1 MLESTLLVTAPLQ
14 PARPQSA
21 DIGLI
26 RAALFGAVVP
36 PFLAT
41 TALLLLRAG
50 EWSALPFPFFL
61 LFMFVQMSLFVSIF
75 CAPFGVGFALLCG
88 ILARVWLRRGD
99 SLADVQAR
107 LSSVGAMCGLV
118 ALWGVGMLING
129 GKLNLLAPTWPSS
142 FWGAALIVGAICG
155 WLLPRV
161 AHVSRATVMPSDE

>member
-1 MLESTLLVTAPLQ
+1 MLESTLLVTVPLQ
-14 PARPQSA
+14 SARSQSV
-21 DIGLI
+21 DVSLV

-41 TALLLLRAG
+41 TAFLLLRAG

-61 LFMFVQMSLFVSIF
+61 LFMFIQMSLFVSIF
-75 CAPFGVGFALLCG
+75 CAPFGVCFAILCG
-88 ILARVWLRRGD
+88 ILARVWLRRGN

-118 ALWGVGMLING
+118 ALLGVGILING
-129 GKLNLLAPTWPSS
+129 GKLTLLASTWPSS
-142 FWGAALIVGAICG
+142 FWGAALIVGAVCG

-161 AHVSRATVMPSDE
+161 ARVSRSTVALSES